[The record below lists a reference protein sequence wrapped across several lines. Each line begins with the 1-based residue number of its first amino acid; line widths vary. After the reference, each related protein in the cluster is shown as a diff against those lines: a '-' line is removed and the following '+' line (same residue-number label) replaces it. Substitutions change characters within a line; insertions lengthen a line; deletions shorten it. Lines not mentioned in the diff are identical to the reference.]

1 MILPVHRQLRDHLSR
16 VIATL
21 YSLDLT
27 SLPTLVLDY
36 PPNRDLGDLGT
47 PAAFEL
53 ARRLRKA
60 PRAIA
65 QEVAGAFGTLQ
76 GVRQVT
82 AAPNGYLNFFLE
94 RPAFL
99 LERLGPSAPQTRGDA
114 GKAIVEHTAINPN
127 KAAHIGHLRNAA
139 LGDTLVRVLRFNS
152 VPVEV
157 QNYID
162 DTGVQVAD
170 VVVGFRVLEGKTL
183 AEVRAVADTTRFDY
197 YCWDLYARVT
207 EWYEQDKARTE
218 VRARTLHDIEHGGNE
233 DAGLAAFIA
242 DRIVRCHLAT
252 MARMNVDYD
261 LLTWEGDILRLKF
274 WAQAFEVLKA
284 KQAVYLRQDGRLA
297 GCWVMAIQ
305 EDGESTPNARLRQG
319 SGEARRSAFG
329 AEAAQLPTPKDQEPG
344 TKHQAPSLPTP
355 TAGGEEDED
364 EEREKVI
371 VRSNGVVTYVGKD
384 IAYQFWKLGLLG
396 RDFQYRVFARR
407 PQGPLWATASSD
419 GVQDHPA
426 YGGASCVYNVIDV
439 RQSYL
444 QKLLKQALIAVG
456 HPEGAERSHHFS
468 YEMVAL
474 SHATAR
480 ELGFAPPPDSEDA
493 KRPFVEVSGRKGLGV
508 KADDLLDT
516 VIRKAGAEVSK
527 RNPELAE
534 AEVARTAG
542 LIGIAAVRYFLI
554 KFSRGKVIAFDL
566 DEALSF
572 EGESGPYI
580 QYAVV
585 RINNIFR
592 KLQERDKLDEAA
604 LLGSL
609 DALDPGEL
617 TGHGGGHELWALV
630 LEASR
635 LDEVVEQVI
644 RSLEFSVLAK
654 YAFGLAQGFNA
665 YYNLHPSKS
674 SILNEERD
682 HVRRWRAA
690 AVIYLRDQLTRAL
703 DLMGIGVPGRM

>member
-1 MILPVHRQLRDHLSR
+1 MILPVHTRLREHLTG

-21 YSLDLT
+21 YSVEPS
-27 SLPTLVLDY
+27 SLLSLALDY
-36 PPNRDLGDLGT
+36 PPTRDLGDIGT

-65 QEVAGAFGTLQ
+65 QEIAAAFGTLD
-76 GVRQVT
+76 GIRHVT

-99 LERLGPSAPQTRGDA
+99 RDRLVPAVSAPSRDT

-127 KAAHIGHLRNAA
+127 KAAHIGHLRNSA
-139 LGDTLVRVLRFNS
+139 LGDTLVRVLRFS
-152 VPVEV
+152 GIPVEV

-170 VVVGFRVLEGKTL
+170 VVVGFRVLENMSL
-183 AEVRAVADTTRFDY
+183 ADVEKIADSTRFDY
-197 YCWDLYARVT
+197 YCWDLYARVG
-207 EWYEQDKARTE
+207 EWYGKDEEKLK
-218 VRARTLHDIEHGGNE
+218 VRAQTLHDIERGGNE
-233 DAGLAAFIA
+233 NANLAAFIA
-242 DRIVRCHLAT
+242 DRIVRCHLLT

-274 WAQAFEVLKA
+274 WAQAFEVLKS
-284 KQAVYLRQDGRLA
+284 KGAVYLRTDGRHA
-297 GCWVMAIQ
+297 GCWVMPIQ
-305 EDGESTPNARLRQG
+305 EDLESTPNSQN
-319 SGEARRSAFG
+319 
-329 AEAAQLPTPKDQEPG
+329 PKAHTADS
-344 TKHQAPSLPTP
+344 QAV
-355 TAGGEEDED
+355 GEESASED
-364 EEREKVI
+364 DAEEREKVI

-396 RDFQYRVFARR
+396 RDFQYRVFAQR
-407 PQGPLWATASSD
+407 PLGALWATSSAN
-419 GVQDHPA
+419 GVAEHPH
-426 YGGASCVYNVIDV
+426 YGGAAYVYNVIDV

-456 HPEGAERSHHFS
+456 HPEGAQRSHHFS

-480 ELGFAPPPDSEDA
+480 ELGFAPAPDSEEA

-508 KADDLLDT
+508 KADDLLDI
-516 VIRKAGAEVSK
+516 VIKKAREEVGK

-534 AEVARTAG
+534 EEAQQIAG
-542 LIGIAAVRYFLI
+542 LIGVAAVRYFLI

-566 DEALSF
+566 EEAISF
-572 EGESGPYI
+572 QGETGPYI
-580 QYAVV
+580 QYAIV

-592 KLQERDKLDEAA
+592 KLQERDGLDETS
-604 LLGSL
+604 LVSTLGQLS
-609 DALDPGEL
+609 AGEL
-617 TGHGGGHELWALV
+617 TGDNGNELWSLV
-630 LEASR
+630 LEAAR

-644 RSLEFSVLAK
+644 VTLEFSVLAK
-654 YAFGLAQGFNA
+654 YAFGLAQAFNA
-665 YYNLHPSKS
+665 FYNLHPSRS

-682 HVRRWRAA
+682 NVRRWRAA
-690 AVIYLRDQLTRAL
+690 AVIYVRDQLTRAL
-703 DLMGIGVPGRM
+703 DLMGIGVPQRM